1 MASPYSQ
8 PLQFPFAA
16 NLYGLKNGPFGYLI
30 PKPKFLF
37 YVEFVIKASYQLQP
51 TEWSRIGY
59 LVKNIDRPKLQYKVQ
74 ELDQYNRKRVAY
86 TKIDYPSVNL
96 VMYDTVDGAAAK
108 MVDDYNRFHFG
119 DFSNMLPSDN
129 SDTHDSQWTNDS
141 IVGNDMTYWG
151 YRLKNPNNYSSAG
164 PINRGLPGTEYFF
177 DEVRI
182 YEFYGNKF
190 TMYSLMNPKI
200 ESVSFDATDVASSD
214 PQEVSITL
222 NPEGVLFRFIDAPLE
237 YSTLAS
243 LILPGPGF
251 STNNFPISD
260 LDVESFLL
268 GLIGTVGGG
277 LLSNLTDG
285 LYGAFSS
292 LGLATSLGI
301 SAATGGITGTI
312 AASTIASQSSFAQGF
327 AGTAA
332 LQSNPIVDGNVLT
345 GVGSVS
351 GAGTGAITLASSS
364 GIPNNGFVGAN
375 NPNVLF

>member
-1 MASPYSQ
+1 MSNPYSM
-8 PLQFPFAA
+8 PLAYPFAQS
-16 NLYGLKNGPFGYLI
+16 LYGLKNGPFGYLI

-37 YVEFVIKASYQLQP
+37 YVEFVIRATYQLQP
-51 TEWSRIGY
+51 TEWNRIGY

-86 TKIDYPSVNL
+86 TKVDYPSVNL

-129 SDTHDSQWTNDS
+129 ADTHTSQWTNDS
-141 IVGNDMTYWG
+141 IIGSDMTYWG
-151 YRLKNPNNYSSAG
+151 YRLKNPNNYASAG
-164 PINRGLPGTEYFF
+164 PINRGLPGAEYFF
-177 DEVRI
+177 DEVKI

-214 PQEVSITL
+214 PQEVSMSL
-222 NPEGVLFRFIDAPLE
+222 NPEGVLFRFIDAPLD
-237 YSTLAS
+237 YSTIAS
-243 LILPGPGF
+243 LVLPGPGF
-251 STNNFPISD
+251 STNNFPIAD
-260 LDVESFLL
+260 LDLESFLL
-268 GLIGTVGGG
+268 GLVGTVGGG

-345 GVGSVS
+345 NVSMVS
-351 GAGTGAITLASSS
+351 GAGTGSITLASSG
-364 GIPNNGFVGAN
+364 GISNNSFAGVN